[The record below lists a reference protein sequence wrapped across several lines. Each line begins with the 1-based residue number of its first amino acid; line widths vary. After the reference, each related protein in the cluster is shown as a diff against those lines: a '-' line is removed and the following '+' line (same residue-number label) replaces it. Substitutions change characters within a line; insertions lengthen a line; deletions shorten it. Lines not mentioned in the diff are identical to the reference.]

1 MGRLECGARCNVRRS
16 WCVIGVDTNILVH
29 AHREDSPWHER
40 ARRAL
45 AALGGERWGVPWPCV
60 HEFVAIVTHPKI
72 FNPPTPL
79 DDAITAVDTW
89 LEAPSLALLGELDGY
104 WSVLAELL
112 RSARVVGP
120 RVHDARIAALCLQ
133 HGVRELW
140 TMDRDFSRFTR
151 LPTRNPLA

>member
-1 MGRLECGARCNVRRS
+1 M
-16 WCVIGVDTNILVH
+16 IGVDTNILVH

-40 ARRAL
+40 AKRVL
-45 AALGGERWGVPWPCV
+45 APLGGERWGIPWPCV
-60 HEFVAIVTHPKI
+60 HEFLAVVTHPKI

-79 DDAITAVDTW
+79 EGALTAVGTW
-89 LEAPSLALLGELDGY
+89 LDAPSLVLLGELDGY
-104 WSVLAELL
+104 WSVLDELL

-140 TMDRDFSRFTR
+140 TMDRDFSRFAR

>member
-1 MGRLECGARCNVRRS
+1 M
-16 WCVIGVDTNILVH
+16 IGVDTNILVH

-40 ARRAL
+40 AERAL
-45 AALGGERWGVPWPCV
+45 AGLGAERWGVPWPCI
-60 HEFVAIVTHPKI
+60 HEFIAVVTHPKI
-72 FNPPTPL
+72 FDPPTPL
-79 DDAITAVDTW
+79 EDALTAVSTW

-104 WSVLAELL
+104 WSMLAELL
-112 RSARVVGP
+112 RSARVAGP

-151 LPTRNPLA
+151 LPTKNPLV